1 MNADVVMAG
10 FGGQG
15 ILMIGNLLS
24 LAAMEEGRRVSY
36 FPAYG
41 VEMRGGTANCTVV
54 ISDQEIGSPVVG
66 RPAALIVMNGPSLDK
81 YQPLAKAGAT
91 LVLNASLVE
100 PARVERHDLRLLAV
114 PANEVARDL
123 GSPQL
128 ASMVALGA
136 YAAAT
141 GVVALGSLARCLPK
155 VVSKRHERLIPLN
168 VKALQAGAA
177 LAAAPGQASPGSRAQ
192 AARDSRS

>member
-1 MNADVVMAG
+1 MNTDVVMAG

-24 LAAMEEGRRVSY
+24 LAAMEEGRHVTY

-54 ISDQEIGSPVVG
+54 ISDEEIGSPVVG
-66 RPAALIVMNGPSLDK
+66 RPRSCVIMNGPSLDK
-81 YQPLAKAGAT
+81 YLHAMQRGGD
-91 LVLNASLVE
+91 LVINSSLVD
-100 PARVERHDLRLLAV
+100 PAKVTRSDVRLLEV
-114 PANEVARDL
+114 PANDIARNVV

-136 YAAAT
+136 YVGRT
-141 GVVALGSLARCLPK
+141 GVVSVTTLSACLPK
-155 VVSKRHERLIPLN
+155 VISKKYEKFIPLN
-168 VKALQAGAA
+168 VNALKEGATF
-177 LAAAPGQASPGSRAQ
+177 
-192 AARDSRS
+192 ARDHA

>member
-1 MNADVVMAG
+1 MNTDVVMAG

-24 LAAMEEGRRVSY
+24 LAAMEEGRHVTY

-54 ISDQEIGSPVVG
+54 ISDEEIGSPVVG
-66 RPAALIVMNGPSLDK
+66 HPKACVVMNGPSLERYLPRLKKDG
-81 YQPLAKAGAT
+81 L
-91 LVLNASLVE
+91 LVINRSLVD
-100 PARVERHDLRLLAV
+100 PSKVVRADIRLLSV
-114 PANEVARDL
+114 PANDIARQVI

-136 YAAAT
+136 YVART
-141 GVVALGSLARCLPK
+141 DVVSMGTLFACLPK
-155 VVSKRHERLIPLN
+155 VVSKKYEKFIPLN
-168 VKALQAGAA
+168 VNALKEGE
-177 LAAAPGQASPGSRAQ
+177 SF
-192 AARDSRS
+192 ARDHA